1 MKRWIWIIIAVAV
14 IAVVLVGVR
23 LNAARRAAQAL
34 EDMET
39 VVAEQG
45 SLTALVGATGTVR
58 ANQSAMLTYTASGK
72 VGEILVDV
80 GEVVDA
86 DEVLA
91 TLDRSSLSTQLI
103 LAETDLLS
111 AQRALDELHLS
122 ESQQAQARLA
132 LIQAQDALN
141 TAVYNWRY
149 FRLSDPSPTW
159 YEQESVDRQLNLA
172 EQRLE
177 QSQEDYEALGD
188 DDPGKAAALQ
198 AVNDSRAALD
208 LANWLVAWY
217 EGEEPGE
224 IDHALLDANVAIAQA
239 NLEDAQRAWERVAE
253 GPHPDDIAAA
263 EARVAAAEATLA
275 MARVSAPFTGTIT
288 STETSEGDLVN
299 PGSLAFTLTD
309 FSHLYVDVSISEIDI
324 NRVQEGQ
331 EVTLSFDAIPNQ
343 TYGGSISAV
352 GLVGTVTQGVVNFKV
367 TIELVDADEAVKP
380 GMTAAVSIVV
390 QRVDDALLVPN
401 RAVRVV
407 DGQRVVYILVDG
419 EPEIATIELGA
430 SSDMYSEVI
439 GGDLRVGDV
448 IILSVINDFS
458 NFGGHPPGMMF
469 GGRP

>member
-14 IAVVLVGVR
+14 IAAVLVGGR
-23 LNAARRAAQAL
+23 LIAARRAAQAV
-34 EDMET
+34 EEMET
-39 VVAEQG
+39 VVAERG
-45 SLTALVGATGTVR
+45 SLTALVGATGIVR
-58 ANQSAMLTYTASGK
+58 ANQSALLTYAASGK
-72 VGEILVDV
+72 VGEILADV
-80 GEVVDA
+80 GEVVEA

-91 TLDRSSLSTQLI
+91 TLDRSSLSAQLI
-103 LAETDLLS
+103 LAEADLLS

-122 ESQQAQARLA
+122 EVQRAQARLA
-132 LIQAQDALN
+132 LIQAQDTLN

-149 FRLSDPSPTW
+149 FRLSDPSPRW
-159 YEQESVDRQLNLA
+159 YEEESVNRQLNLA

-177 QSQEDYEALGD
+177 QAQEEYEALGD
-188 DDPGKAAALQ
+188 DDPGKAAALR
-198 AVNDSRAALD
+198 AVNDSQAALD

-239 NLEDAQRAWERVAE
+239 NLEDAQRAWDRVAE

-263 EARVAAAEATLA
+263 EARVAAAEASLA
-275 MARVSAPFTGTIT
+275 LARVSAPFAGTIT
-288 STETSEGDLVN
+288 SMETSEGDLVN
-299 PGSLAFTLTD
+299 PGSPAFMLTD

-324 NRVQEGQ
+324 NQVQEGQ
-331 EVTLSFDAIPNQ
+331 EVTLTFDAIPNQ
-343 TYGGSISAV
+343 SYSGSVSAV

-419 EPEIATIELGA
+419 EPQIATIELGA
-430 SSDMYSEVI
+430 SSDMYSQVI
-439 GGDLRVGDV
+439 GGDLQAGDV

-458 NFGGHPPGMMF
+458 NFGHPPGIMF
-469 GGRP
+469 GGRR